1 MTSSRIPVLFY
12 YSTGMTVSCRRHR
25 GKCTGETAFPKNSLK
40 TANEGK
46 RMKKII
52 LTGGGTAGH
61 VTPNI
66 ALIPRLKE
74 MGYEISYIG
83 SYNGI
88 EKTLIEKE
96 GIPYYGIATGK
107 LRRYFDVKNFTDPFR
122 VIKGMHEA
130 KVLMKKLKP
139 DIVFSKGGFVSVPVV
154 RAAHACRIPAIIHE
168 SDMTPGLANKL
179 CLSAA
184 AKICCNFPE
193 TAAVLPEGKALLTGT
208 PIRAELMN
216 GSRDKGLAFTGL
228 DGSKPVLLIIGGSL
242 GAASVND
249 AIRRILPSLLPDFDV
264 IHLCGKDKLDS
275 SLIGTPGYCQYEY
288 IREELPDLFAL
299 ADAVISRAGAN
310 AICELLALKKPNLLI
325 PLSAKASRGDQL
337 LNAESFRKQGYSLV
351 LDEDTMT
358 DAQLLEAIHTL
369 YDNREKYVTAMT
381 HQTHKDSVSM
391 ITELIDRIAF
401 DGKSA

>member
-1 MTSSRIPVLFY
+1 M
-12 YSTGMTVSCRRHR
+12 
-25 GKCTGETAFPKNSLK
+25 
-40 TANEGK
+40 
-46 RMKKII
+46 
-52 LTGGGTAGH
+52 
-61 VTPNI
+61 
-66 ALIPRLKE
+66 
-74 MGYEISYIG
+74 
-83 SYNGI
+83 
-88 EKTLIEKE
+88 
-96 GIPYYGIATGK
+96 
-107 LRRYFDVKNFTDPFR
+107 
-122 VIKGMHEA
+122 
-130 KVLMKKLKP
+130 
-139 DIVFSKGGFVSVPVV
+139 
-154 RAAHACRIPAIIHE
+154 
-168 SDMTPGLANKL
+168 
-179 CLSAA
+179 
-184 AKICCNFPE
+184 
-193 TAAVLPEGKALLTGT
+193 
-208 PIRAELMN
+208 
-216 GSRDKGLAFTGL
+216 
-228 DGSKPVLLIIGGSL
+228 
-242 GAASVND
+242 
-249 AIRRILPSLLPDFDV
+249 